1 MMFAK
6 LHYLSVLYPCALAI
20 GAKTLG
26 HVFPAQNVFQFN
38 ETGTWLENIAVRT
51 NGDLLATMLNP
62 TASLY
67 TLKRPYSATREFSL
81 LHTFENA
88 TGLLGITETS
98 NDNFAIL
105 SIALGNASSPVPGS
119 STIWGVSF
127 IHDTFNTRKIAS
139 IPEVLV
145 PNGITSIPD
154 SSAVL
159 VSDSFGGTVTRC
171 DTLTGICETVLKR
184 TETEPDPGNVEPT
197 GINGLHYRNGYIYWS
212 NSNLVSIF
220 RIRVDREG
228 YPATNAKVETVG
240 KVDAS
245 FIDDFA
251 EDYAGR
257 FYVATGP
264 NNIIV
269 ELQRDG
275 SSAVVA
281 GSLTGLTVA
290 GSTAAAF
297 GRTVHDS
304 RTLYVVTNGAINAP
318 VNGKTEPAKI
328 VAVDTPG
335 CV

>member
-1 MMFAK
+1 MLVK
-6 LHYLSVLYPCALAI
+6 LHYLSALCPCALAV
-20 GAKTLG
+20 GAKTL
-26 HVFPAQNVFQFN
+26 FPAHNVFQFN
-38 ETGTWLENIAVRT
+38 ETGTWLENIAVRA

-98 NDNFAIL
+98 SDNFAIL
-105 SIALGNASSPVPGS
+105 SIQLGNSPSSAPGS

-127 IHDTFNTRKIAS
+127 EHDAFKTRKIAS
-139 IPEVLV
+139 LPDVLV

-159 VSDSFGGTVTRC
+159 LSDSSGGTITRC
-171 DTLTGICETVLKR
+171 DTLTGTCEIVLKR
-184 TETEPDPGNVEPT
+184 TETAPAPGNVEPT
-197 GINGLHYRNGYIYWS
+197 GINGIHYRDGYIYWS

-220 RIRVDREG
+220 RIPVDREG
-228 YPATNAKVETVG
+228 YPVAEEEPEIVG
-240 KVDAS
+240 KVDAL

-251 EDYAGR
+251 EDFAGR
-257 FYVATGP
+257 FYIATGT
-264 NNIIV
+264 NNTIV
-269 ELQRDG
+269 ELQQGG
-275 SSAVVA
+275 SSKVVA
-281 GSLTGLTVA
+281 GSLTELTVA

-297 GRTVHDS
+297 GRTAEDS
-304 RTLYVVTNGAINAP
+304 RILYVTTNGAIKAP

-328 VAVDTPG
+328 VAIDTSG